1 MRCLRRAAIRPTFSS
16 RRAFFES
23 PVVMSSVLV
32 TNEGSPP
39 APGGDPSKSTFRSN
53 TNYGAT
59 VVWKLTPGGGG
70 PKTNDRPLTL

>member
-1 MRCLRRAAIRPTFSS
+1 
-16 RRAFFES
+16 
-23 PVVMSSVLV
+23 MSSVLV